1 MLTAVVSLITPSW
14 LLLSVLQDCFTVEG
28 EDLKHDFER
37 LQLAMEMV
45 GFLPATR
52 RQWVKHTQMQRVC
65 DDIRCW
71 KKCKIPERLLQL
83 RLHHHHHV
91 VNLISKLYS
100 NQIFIKTKEPTDWDS
115 LQLHFHSIFMCGERF
130 LTCCLGSS
138 PCCRPSFTWAT
149 SATRGKPTG
158 TTPSTSVTQR
168 SCLSSRSCWRY
179 WRTLWCCRDTVLVTE
194 L

>member
-1 MLTAVVSLITPSW
+1 MCQQFSVSPSKLHSGLSLVRLAAGLVLTAVVSLITPSW

-91 VNLISKLYS
+91 VNLSSKLYS

-115 LQLHFHSIFMCGERF
+115 LQLHFHSIFLCVVNA
-130 LTCCLGSS
+130 SW
-138 PCCRPSFTWAT
+138 P
-149 SATRGKPTG
+149 
-158 TTPSTSVTQR
+158 V
-168 SCLSSRSCWRY
+168 
-179 WRTLWCCRDTVLVTE
+179 V
-194 L
+194 